1 MKRIF
6 STIIASTAFASTVLA
21 DTLPYYGDSVRN
33 VQFFPADEFVNNQSA
48 LSALE
53 HEQSLNI
60 IYIVSLVVLIIIAV
74 AVWYLQN
81 LKNKQYSKIVLLQN
95 EELQR
100 TKYQSDMFGYVL
112 NAAQFPCCLVDAEGN
127 ISWCNEAFATFYGR
141 KSGSYDIFSGTDGE
155 FDRKTV
161 GDATVPTTFHV
172 RIKDTYGKVFGF
184 KRTVVPLKNSNGT
197 KDYAV
202 VENIAV

>member
-74 AVWYLQN
+74 AV
-81 LKNKQYSKIVLLQN
+81 
-95 EELQR
+95 
-100 TKYQSDMFGYVL
+100 
-112 NAAQFPCCLVDAEGN
+112 
-127 ISWCNEAFATFYGR
+127 
-141 KSGSYDIFSGTDGE
+141 
-155 FDRKTV
+155 
-161 GDATVPTTFHV
+161 
-172 RIKDTYGKVFGF
+172 
-184 KRTVVPLKNSNGT
+184 
-197 KDYAV
+197 
-202 VENIAV
+202 

>member
-6 STIIASTAFASTVLA
+6 SSIIASIAFVSTTLA

-33 VQFFPADEFVNNQSA
+33 VQFFPTEEFVNNQSA

-53 HEQSLNI
+53 NEQSLNI
-60 IYIVSLVVLIIIAV
+60 IYIVSLVVLLIIAV

-81 LKNKQYSKIVLLQN
+81 LKNKQYSKIVVLQN
-95 EELQR
+95 QELQR

-112 NAAQFPCCLVDAEGN
+112 NAAQFPCCLVDTEGN
-127 ISWCNEAFATFYGR
+127 ISWCNEAFSTFYG
-141 KSGSYDIFSGTDGE
+141 KKTGNFDIFSGTDAE

-161 GDATVPTTFHV
+161 GDATVPSTFHV

-184 KRTVVPLKNSNGT
+184 KRTIVPIKDSNGT
-197 KDYAV
+197 KNYAV
-202 VENIAV
+202 MENIAV

>member
-1 MKRIF
+1 MIRF
-6 STIIASTAFASTVLA
+6 YSSIISLTAFASTALA

-33 VQFFPADEFVNNQSA
+33 VQFFPTDEFLKNDSA

-60 IYIVSLVVLIIIAV
+60 LYIVSLVVLIIIAV

-81 LKNKQYSKIVLLQN
+81 LKNKQYSKVVVLQN
-95 EELQR
+95 QELQR

-112 NAAQFPCCLVDAEGN
+112 NAAQFPCCLVDSEGN
-127 ISWCNEAFATFYGR
+127 ISWCNDAFSTFYGR
-141 KSGSYDIFSGTDGE
+141 KSGSFDIFSGTEAE

-172 RIKDTYGKVFGF
+172 RIKDTYGKVYGF
-184 KRTVVPLKNSNGT
+184 KRTVVPIKNSNGA

>member
-6 STIIASTAFASTVLA
+6 SSIIASIAFVSTTLA
-21 DTLPYYGDSVRN
+21 DPLPYYGDSVRN
-33 VQFFPADEFVNNQSA
+33 VQFFPTEEFVNNQSA

-53 HEQSLNI
+53 NEQSLNI

-81 LKNKQYSKIVLLQN
+81 LKNKQYSKIVVLQN
-95 EELQR
+95 QELQR

-112 NAAQFPCCLVDAEGN
+112 NAAQFPCCLVSAEGK
-127 ISWCNEAFATFYGR
+127 ISWCNEAFSTFYGR
-141 KSGSYDIFSGTDGE
+141 NSGEFDLFSGTDAA
-155 FDRKTV
+155 FDRNSVSKS
-161 GDATVPTTFHV
+161 TVPSSFHV

-184 KRTVVPLKNSNGT
+184 KRTIVPIKGDGDQP
-197 KDYAV
+197 DYAV
-202 VENIAV
+202 IENIAI